1 MKFNAIIEQL
11 IQETQTNTEQG
22 KKFEILIKKILQV
35 VVLTNSCKLIVFCK
49 KNLILKKCIYGMNLA
64 INFI

>member
-35 VVLTNSCKLIVFCK
+35 DCFLQKEFDIKEVYL
-49 KNLILKKCIYGMNLA
+49 
-64 INFI
+64 